1 MDQESLENQFGWSTQ
16 VLTPKHGHTHNDGQR
31 SNGAS
36 SWTISL
42 SYSIP
47 PSFPFLQGFSFA
59 LHQFHWIKHLTTAR
73 PFCQNTF
80 FSCYLSYFFC
90 YKTCTGC
97 LEQQQKYNIQFI
109 CNFFHLIII
118 NSLIIYQVNP
128 TGVPL
133 LSDCSESNVPNGLGS
148 IWVLVGVRG
157 TNKYRG
163 QDVMKSKTGIFDT
176 L

>member
-1 MDQESLENQFGWSTQ
+1 MDRDQMGQVVEPLVSFFLRPSLFSLPARVFLGS
-16 VLTPKHGHTHNDGQR
+16 PP
-31 SNGAS
+31 
-36 SWTISL
+36 ISL
-42 SYSIP
+42 NQTSDNSASIL
-47 PSFPFLQGFSFA
+47 S
-59 LHQFHWIKHLTTAR
+59 KHI
-73 PFCQNTF
+73 

-118 NSLIIYQVNP
+118 NSLIIHQVNP

-133 LSDCSESNVPNGLGS
+133 LSDCSESNVPNGPGS
-148 IWVLVGVRG
+148 IWVSAGVRG

>member
-1 MDQESLENQFGWSTQ
+1 MDTHTTMDRDQMEQ
-16 VLTPKHGHTHNDGQR
+16 VVALFTPCK
-31 SNGAS
+31 
-36 SWTISL
+36 
-42 SYSIP
+42 
-47 PSFPFLQGFSFA
+47 GFSWLSTDFTESNIWQQRV
-59 LHQFHWIKHLTTAR
+59 HFVKTH
-73 PFCQNTF
+73 F
-80 FSCYLSYFFC
+80 FLLFIIFFC

-118 NSLIIYQVNP
+118 NSLIIHQMNP
-128 TGVPL
+128 TGDPL